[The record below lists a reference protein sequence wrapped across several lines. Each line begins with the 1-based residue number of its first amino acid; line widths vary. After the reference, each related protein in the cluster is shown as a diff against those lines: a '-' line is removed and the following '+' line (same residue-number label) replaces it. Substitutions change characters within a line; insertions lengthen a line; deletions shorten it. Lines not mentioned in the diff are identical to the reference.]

1 MKRTFIAAAMLLV
14 TSQTYAAA
22 ETYVV
27 DTKGMHASINFK
39 IDHLGYSWVVGRFN
53 DFKGSF
59 VFDEDDVANNSVE
72 VTINTSSVDSNH
84 AERDRHVRSEDFLNV
99 KKFPEASFKSTSV
112 TKDGDEGEYKV
123 KGDLTLHGITK
134 QVEFEIEE
142 VGAGKDPWG
151 GYRRGFEGEMTLK
164 PSDFG
169 INYDLGPAAATMELE
184 FILEGVKQ

>member
-1 MKRTFIAAAMLLV
+1 MKKTLIAAAMLLL
-14 TSQTYAAA
+14 TPQAFAAA
-22 ETYVV
+22 ENYEV
-27 DTKGMHASINFK
+27 DTKGMHASVNFK
-39 IDHLGYSWVVGRFN
+39 INHLGYSWIVGRFN

-59 VFDEDDVANNSVE
+59 VFDEEQAANNSVA

-84 AERDRHVRSEDFLNV
+84 AERDRHVRGKDFLNV
-99 KKFPEASFKSTSV
+99 KKFPEASFISTSV
-112 TKDGDEGEYKV
+112 TKGDDAGEYTV
-123 KGDLTLHGITK
+123 QGDLTLHGVTK
-134 QVEFEIEE
+134 QVEFEIAE

-169 INYDLGPAAATMELE
+169 INYDLGPAAATLELE

>member
-1 MKRTFIAAAMLLV
+1 MKKMLMAVAILLASPQVFAAP
-14 TSQTYAAA
+14 
-22 ETYVV
+22 ENYVV
-27 DTKGMHASINFK
+27 DTQGMHASVNFK
-39 IDHLGYSWVVGRFN
+39 INHLGYSWIVGRFN

-59 VFDEDDVANNSVE
+59 VFDEADAANNSVA

-84 AERDRHVRSEDFLNV
+84 AERDRHVRGKDFLDV

-112 TKDGDEGEYKV
+112 TKGEDKGEYKV
-123 KGDLTLHGITK
+123 TGDLTLHGVTK

-151 GYRRGFEGEMTLK
+151 GFRRGFEGEMTLK

>member
-1 MKRTFIAAAMLLV
+1 MKKTLMAAALLLA
-14 TSQTYAAA
+14 TPQAFAAP
-22 ETYVV
+22 ENYVV
-27 DTKGMHASINFK
+27 DTKGMHASVNFK
-39 IDHLGYSWVVGRFN
+39 INHLGYSWIVGRFN

-59 VFDEDDVANNSVE
+59 VFDEADAANNSVA
-72 VTINTSSVDSNH
+72 VSINTSSVDSNH
-84 AERDRHVRSEDFLNV
+84 AERDRHVRGKDFLDV

-112 TKDGDEGEYKV
+112 TQGEDKGEYTV
-123 KGDLTLHGITK
+123 KGDLTLHGVT
-134 QVEFEIEE
+134 QAVEFEIEE

-151 GYRRGFEGEMTLK
+151 GFRRGFEGEMTLK

>member
-1 MKRTFIAAAMLLV
+1 MKKTLIAAAMLLV

-27 DTKGMHASINFK
+27 DTEGMHASINFK
-39 IDHLGYSWVVGRFN
+39 INHLGYSWIVGRFN

-59 VFDEDDVANNSVE
+59 VFDEDEVANNSVA
-72 VTINTSSVDSNH
+72 VTINTSSIDSNH
-84 AERDRHVRSEDFLNV
+84 AERDRHVRGKDFLDV

-123 KGDLTLHGITK
+123 QGDLTLHGVTK

>member
-1 MKRTFIAAAMLLV
+1 MKKMLMAVAILLASPQVFAAP
-14 TSQTYAAA
+14 
-22 ETYVV
+22 ENYVV
-27 DTKGMHASINFK
+27 DTQGMHASVNFK
-39 IDHLGYSWVVGRFN
+39 INHLGYSWIVGRFN
-53 DFKGSF
+53 DFKVSF
-59 VFDEDDVANNSVE
+59 VFDEADAANNSVA

-84 AERDRHVRSEDFLNV
+84 AERDRHVRGKDFLDV

-112 TKDGDEGEYKV
+112 TKGEDKGEYKV
-123 KGDLTLHGITK
+123 TGDLTLHGVTK

-151 GYRRGFEGEMTLK
+151 GFRRGFEGEMTLK

>member
-1 MKRTFIAAAMLLV
+1 MKKTLIAAAILLV
-14 TSQTYAAA
+14 TPHAFAAA
-22 ETYVV
+22 ENYVV
-27 DTKGMHASINFK
+27 DTQGMHASVNFK
-39 IDHLGYSWVVGRFN
+39 INHLGYSWIVGRFN

-59 VFDEDDVANNSVE
+59 VFDEDDAANNGVE

-84 AERDRHVRSEDFLNV
+84 AERDRHVRGKDFLDV

-112 TKDGDEGEYKV
+112 TKGDDSGEYKV
-123 KGDLTLHGITK
+123 QGDLTLHGVTK

-164 PSDFG
+164 PADFG

>member
-1 MKRTFIAAAMLLV
+1 MKKTLIAGATLLMASSAFAAP
-14 TSQTYAAA
+14 
-22 ETYVV
+22 ENYVV
-27 DTKGMHASINFK
+27 DTQGMHASVNFK
-39 IDHLGYSWVVGRFN
+39 INHLGYSWIVGRFN

-59 VFDEDDVANNSVE
+59 VFDEAEAANNSVD

-84 AERDRHVRSEDFLNV
+84 AERDRHVRGKDFLNV
-99 KKFPEASFKSTSV
+99 KKFPEASFKSISV
-112 TKDGDEGEYKV
+112 TQGDDEGEYKV
-123 KGDLTLHGITK
+123 TGDLTLHGVTK
-134 QVEFEIEE
+134 RVEFEIEE

-164 PSDFG
+164 PADFG